1 MRFLAMAQVGLEPS
15 HTAGCRR
22 GTKVQNRTVGIG
34 HERFRNEAIRDN
46 SRSRRNF
53 TGPNRENTL
62 ILIIKPTTDNSKEP
76 QAFSFGSVRLC
87 SVPLELHRTEP
98 QECAR
103 VSNQSAVLS
112 EPVKNPTCAHIY
124 CTINSCQVRYTRY
137 VSPLYGRLGRLFNIN
152 SGNPRMLPPLVVL
165 VREFESRRGETWN
178 LFAKMKKGS
187 TIC

>member
-1 MRFLAMAQVGLEPS
+1 MNRTGGKSRLVYNACQFKQIRTYGCAEPDSFSYIPGTRYYINIQGRGGLCMRFLAMAQVGLEPS

-98 QECAR
+98 
-103 VSNQSAVLS
+103 
-112 EPVKNPTCAHIY
+112 
-124 CTINSCQVRYTRY
+124 
-137 VSPLYGRLGRLFNIN
+137 
-152 SGNPRMLPPLVVL
+152 
-165 VREFESRRGETWN
+165 
-178 LFAKMKKGS
+178 
-187 TIC
+187 